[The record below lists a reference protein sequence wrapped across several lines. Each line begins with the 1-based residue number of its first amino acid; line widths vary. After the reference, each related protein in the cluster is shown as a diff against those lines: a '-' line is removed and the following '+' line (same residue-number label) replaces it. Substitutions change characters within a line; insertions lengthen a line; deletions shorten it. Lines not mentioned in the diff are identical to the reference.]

1 MQPGVPMQPQ
11 QPSNAGKGLATASMV
26 FGIIGIVFWF
36 FNLASIVSVFA
47 GIIGIPFMFLSFICL
62 AALPALAI
70 TDHGFVNVMTLQVED
85 PIKEVVE

>member
-1 MQPGVPMQPQ
+1 
-11 QPSNAGKGLATASMV
+11 
-26 FGIIGIVFWF
+26 
-36 FNLASIVSVFA
+36 
-47 GIIGIPFMFLSFICL
+47 MFLSFICL